1 MASGYRP
8 MRFLLCI
15 VIWIIFVGGLWV
27 YTWQRDA
34 RLPDS
39 PLAAPPVETVQ
50 GNYRLEI
57 TPTFSAETDPFA
69 LQADT
74 PKTDSIELRLNGQ
87 LLQQPDEAIIR
98 GKILKIL
105 NIPVMLT
112 GYNEI
117 FVSASPPISET
128 DLDHGI
134 RVRLL
139 DGETIIVDDTIWAG
153 SGARV
158 SGSVGFQMSMKVDDE
173 HEH

>member
-1 MASGYRP
+1 
-8 MRFLLCI
+8 MRFILCI

-34 RLPDS
+34 NLPDS
-39 PLAAPPVETVQ
+39 PLAAPPVETVA

-57 TPTFSAETDPFA
+57 TPTFSVETDPFA

-87 LLQQPDEAIIR
+87 LLQSPDEVISR
-98 GKILKIL
+98 GNVLEID
-105 NIPVMLT
+105 NIAEILT
-112 GYNEI
+112 GFNEI
-117 FVSASPPISET
+117 YVSASPPISET

-153 SGARV
+153 RGARV
-158 SGSVGFQMSMKVDDE
+158 SGSVSFQRLMKVDDE
-173 HEH
+173 HDH